1 MLTLKDFKKRKAK
14 AKPAKAATPKATEAR
29 RIVERMISA
38 YMSYVKDNPG
48 GTP

>member
-1 MLTLKDFKKRKAK
+1 MMLTLKDLKKRKAK
-14 AKPAKAATPKATEAR
+14 PAKVTTPKTTPAR

-38 YMSYVKDNPG
+38 YMSYIKDNPG